1 MWNYDTFRW
10 KQRKSSGPGVKQRGL
25 RFDTSKCDPEK
36 EKLVKYTS
44 SKLQAFIL
52 WLKWQA
58 VDGRKYLQVSYATK
72 NSKYLGCIKNSQNLT
87 VKKQNKTKRIQLEN
101 GQKNMNRHFTK
112 KDSQM
117 ATKHV
122 KRCSMSLAITEIK
135 LKPQW
140 DITAHPLEQKNENL
154 WRPQRLE
161 NIRRNR
167 FPHTLWWEC
176 KAVHNPR
183 KQLGRFF

>member
-1 MWNYDTFRW
+1 MWSIKRKIGKVYLIQITSFHSVDEMTSCRW
-10 KQRKSSGPGVKQRGL
+10 QKIFASLICHKELKISRIYKEL
-25 RFDTSKCDPEK
+25 SKFNSEK
-36 EKLVKYTS
+36 T
-44 SKLQAFIL
+44 
-52 WLKWQA
+52 
-58 VDGRKYLQVSYATK
+58 
-72 NSKYLGCIKNSQNLT
+72 
-87 VKKQNKTKRIQLEN
+87 KQNKTKRIQLEN

-117 ATKHV
+117 ATKHM
-122 KRCSMSLAITEIK
+122 KRCSTSLAIMEVK

-167 FPHTLWWEC
+167 FTHTLWWEC

-183 KQLGRFF
+183 KQLDRFF